1 MKLTGPVINVIKSK
15 GVRVSLSNPDYS
27 SEPAFDRLRLTP

>member
-1 MKLTGPVINVIKSK
+1 MTKVGINK

-27 SEPAFDRLRLTP
+27 SEPAFDIPIAIGTV